1 MELSWRGRNE
11 KKEEK
16 WSIKEGRKGS
26 RMNRKERWAKEN
38 DLRHQCINSKLEE
51 GGTILPKLERPSAEE
66 SDLNNEV
73 ISMQTQRK
81 EHHEEKVTASAA
93 LFR

>member
-1 MELSWRGRNE
+1 
-11 KKEEK
+11 
-16 WSIKEGRKGS
+16 
-26 RMNRKERWAKEN
+26 MNRKERWAKEN